1 MFWSGGFN
9 LGYRVLTFCGD
20 VFMSKVS
27 PFSIVT
33 SDCTI
38 ESILQSGVCVKKL
51 LLRLGFPDCTRCSVR
66 FDETLKEATLN
77 YRLNLE
83 AVLMALNA
91 NIVKERMRNTMNSA
105 GSEATIEKQSRESN
119 KGSGGAR

>member
-38 ESILQSGVCVKKL
+38 ESILQSGVCVKRV
-51 LLRLGFPDCTRCSVR
+51 LLRLGFPDCTRCGVR
-66 FDETLKEATLN
+66 FDETLEEATLN
-77 YRLNLE
+77 YGLNLE
-83 AVLMALNA
+83 TVLMALNA
-91 NIVKERMRNTMNSA
+91 NLLKERVRTTMKNTA
-105 GSEATIEKQSRESN
+105 SEIKAHN
-119 KGSGGAR
+119 GGTK